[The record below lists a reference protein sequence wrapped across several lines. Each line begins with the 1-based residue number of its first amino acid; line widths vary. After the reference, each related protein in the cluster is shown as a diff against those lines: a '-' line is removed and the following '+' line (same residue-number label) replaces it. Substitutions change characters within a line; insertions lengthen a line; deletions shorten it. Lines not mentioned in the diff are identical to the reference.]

1 MIKRILSAFILIP
14 IVVWFVLFANYIYF
28 AAALLFIGLAA
39 LFEWL
44 NMDSKGINTTK
55 AIYLSM
61 GAFFLFI
68 FIFYKHYSIYALLFI
83 FTIHM
88 IISFSSVEKY
98 DVLEKYFMF
107 SGILYVSLYSFL
119 YFIMQEKN
127 GRSILMILFISIWA
141 GDTFAFFC
149 GKRFGKHKLAKVI
162 SPKKTVEGG
171 ICGVVLGS
179 LFGMI
184 FAYLFNLQPI
194 KILIVA
200 FVANITGILGDLA
213 ESVIKRAFNKK
224 DSSNIIPG
232 HGGILDRLDSIA
244 FAGFFV
250 YIITLWKIL

>member
-1 MIKRILSAFILIP
+1 MIKRIVSAAVLIP
-14 IVVWFVLFANYIYF
+14 IVVWLVLFANGIYF
-28 AAALLFIGLAA
+28 GVALLFIGLAA

-44 NMDSKGINTTK
+44 NMDSKGINTIKT
-55 AIYLSM
+55 AYLSI
-61 GAFFLFI
+61 GAFFLFV
-68 FIFYKHYSIYALLFI
+68 FIFYKHYAIYALLLT
-83 FTIHM
+83 FTAHL
-88 IISFSSVEKY
+88 IISFSSVKKD

-107 SGILYVSLYSFL
+107 SGILYVSLYPFL
-119 YFIMQEKN
+119 YFIMQEKD
-127 GRSILMILFISIWA
+127 GRGVLMILFISVWA

-171 ICGVVLGS
+171 VCGVVLGS
-179 LFGMI
+179 LFGML
-184 FAYLFNLQPI
+184 FAYFFHLQPI
-194 KILIVA
+194 KMLIVA